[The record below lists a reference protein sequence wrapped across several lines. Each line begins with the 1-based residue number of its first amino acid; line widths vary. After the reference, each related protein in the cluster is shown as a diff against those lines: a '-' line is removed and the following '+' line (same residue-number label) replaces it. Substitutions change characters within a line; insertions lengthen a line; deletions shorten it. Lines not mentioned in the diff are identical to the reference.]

1 MKTNSSMVP
10 SEPSKSKHPTV
21 FLKKR
26 RALIRIQH
34 IESGDALQEYG
45 TIYTLD
51 PKNESTIAVYG
62 GHQAIVLD
70 REIPDFEEWTI
81 VSLVELWS

>member
-1 MKTNSSMVP
+1 MAILVP
-10 SEPSKSKHPTV
+10 SEPSKPRHPTKY
-21 FLKKR
+21 LHKK
-26 RALIRIQH
+26 RALIRLRR
-34 IESGDALQEYG
+34 IEEDDYLTEYG